1 MKESGLYW
9 RESVADG
16 GERRDGPG
24 SRFSPPGGRDF
35 PDSLS
40 ESIPP
45 SVSELVGRLPP
56 PPEEARGLWRMRARL
71 LRTVFAQA
79 IRRARFRVAMVVLLT
94 FILWST
100 LFWLF
105 TDAFRFLA
113 SAIPTPDLHDETVQI
128 VFGTFFVTL
137 MVMLVFS
144 ASIILYSTLFKGRD
158 IPLLLTLPI
167 RAERVFLSKFQEAIV
182 MSSWAFLLLGSPMLL
197 AYGIV
202 GGAPWHYYAMLVP
215 YLVAFTY
222 VPAGLGAVAC
232 LLVVYR
238 LPRVRCHLLGVA
250 AAAVLAACFLSA
262 WSLARQTESNLLT
275 PGWFQD
281 MLDRLR
287 ITQHR
292 LLPSWWLSAGLFQA
306 ARRESTEGVL
316 FLVLMISNALMF
328 RQVAIWVAS
337 RVYRPALTR
346 LYARPTGQHRLRGV
360 WLDRL
365 LLSASRFASRPV
377 QLLMVKDLRLFRRD
391 PMQWSQ
397 LLIFTG
403 LLALYF
409 LNVRRFSYD
418 VYYVSWVNLVSFLNV
433 SVVGL
438 LLSTFTTRFIFPMVS
453 LEGRRFWILGLL
465 PIQRDTI
472 LWSKFVFA
480 VGVSIVPSS
489 LLILLSDTMLG
500 ISPLVMASHQLT
512 CVVLCF
518 GLSGIAV
525 GLGAKLPSL
534 REESPARIA
543 AGFGGTLNLVLSTLY
558 ILAVVLLTA
567 VPCHFYLGVHGAE
580 WGTFFGGL
588 RQLQSWLLLWLLAG
602 TVASLALGMLATIVP
617 LALGLRAFRRLEF

>member
-1 MKESGLYW
+1 MKDTGLHARGVGDSSGVG
-9 RESVADG
+9 RG
-16 GERRDGPG
+16 GPSARIAGPSPPHAPASAPG
-24 SRFSPPGGRDF
+24 SLPPRAGEWVERLPSPPD
-35 PDSLS
+35 
-40 ESIPP
+40 
-45 SVSELVGRLPP
+45 
-56 PPEEARGLWRMRARL
+56 EARGFWRMRARL
-71 LRTVFAQA
+71 VRTVLAQA
-79 IRRARFRVAMVVLLT
+79 ISRARFRVAMVVFLT

-113 SAIPTPDLHDETVQI
+113 SAIPSPDLHDETVQI

-144 ASIILYSTLFKGRD
+144 AAIILYSTLFKGRD

-167 RAERVFLSKFQEAIV
+167 RAERVFLGKFQEAIV

-202 GGAPWHYYAMLVP
+202 GGAPWYYYAMLVP
-215 YLVAFTY
+215 FLVAFTY
-222 VPAGLGAVAC
+222 VPAGLGAAAC
-232 LLVVYR
+232 LVVVYR
-238 LPRVRCHLLGVA
+238 LPRVRFHLLGLA
-250 AAAVLAACFLSA
+250 AAAVLAACLVSA

-306 ARRESTEGVL
+306 ARREASESVM

-328 RQVAIWVAS
+328 RQAAIWVAS
-337 RVYRPALTR
+337 RVYRPALSR
-346 LYARPTGQHRLRGV
+346 LGARRGVPHRLRGV
-360 WLDRL
+360 WIDRL
-365 LLSASRFASRPV
+365 LVCASRFASRPV

-465 PIQRDTI
+465 PIRRDTI

-489 LLILLSDTMLG
+489 LLILLSDSMLG
-500 ISPLVMASHQLT
+500 VAPLVMASHQLT

-534 REESPARIA
+534 REESPSRIA

-567 VPCHFYLGVHGAE
+567 VPCHFYLGMHGSE
-580 WGTFFGGL
+580 LGTFLGGL
-588 RQLQSWLLLWLLAG
+588 TQLHSWIQFWLLAG
-602 TVASLALGMLATIVP
+602 TVASLALGLFATVVP
-617 LALGLRAFRRLEF
+617 LAIGLRAFRRLEF

>member
-1 MKESGLYW
+1 MEQIGLHRQETGDASGREGSGSRIALSGLADSPGPLQ
-9 RESVADG
+9 ESLL
-16 GERRDGPG
+16 
-24 SRFSPPGGRDF
+24 SRAWDWV
-35 PDSLS
+35 D
-40 ESIPP
+40 
-45 SVSELVGRLPP
+45 RLPSATD
-56 PPEEARGLWRMRARL
+56 EARGFWRMRARL
-71 LRTVFAQA
+71 VRTVLAQA
-79 IRRARFRVAMVVLLT
+79 ISRARFRVAMVVVLT
-94 FILWST
+94 FVLWST

-113 SAIPTPDLHDETVQI
+113 SAIPSPDLHDETVQI

-137 MVMLVFS
+137 MVMLLFS
-144 ASIILYSTLFKGRD
+144 AAIILYSTLFKGRD

-167 RAERVFLSKFQEAIV
+167 RVERVFLGKFQEAIV

-197 AYGIV
+197 AYGLV
-202 GGAPWHYYAMLVP
+202 GNAPWYYYAMLIP
-215 YLVAFTY
+215 FLVAFTY
-222 VPAGLGAVAC
+222 IPAGLGAVAC

-238 LPRVRCHLLGVA
+238 LPRVRVQLLGLA
-250 AAAVLAACFLSA
+250 AAVVLAACLVSA
-262 WSLARQTESNLLT
+262 WSLMRQTESNLLT
-275 PGWFQD
+275 PRWFQD

-306 ARRESTEGVL
+306 ARREVSESVL
-316 FLVLMISNALMF
+316 FLVVMISNALMF
-328 RQVAIWVAS
+328 RQAAIWVAS
-337 RVYRPALTR
+337 WAYRPALTR
-346 LYARPTGQHRLRGV
+346 LCARRHVLHRLRGV
-360 WLDRL
+360 WMDRL
-365 LLSASRFASRPV
+365 LVCVSGFASRPV

-409 LNVRRFSYD
+409 LNLRRFSYD

-438 LLSTFTTRFIFPMVS
+438 LLSTFTTRFIFPMIS

-465 PIQRDTI
+465 PIPRDTI
-472 LWSKFVFA
+472 LWSKFIFA

-489 LLILLSDTMLG
+489 LLILLSDSMLG
-500 ISPLVMASHQLT
+500 VAPLVMASHQLT
-512 CVVLCF
+512 CVVLCS

-534 REESPARIA
+534 REESPSRIA

-558 ILAVVLLTA
+558 ILVVVLLTA
-567 VPCHFYLGVHGAE
+567 VPCHFYLGVHGSE
-580 WGTFFGGL
+580 LGTFLSGL
-588 RQLQSWLLLWLLAG
+588 TQLHSWIQFWLLAG
-602 TVASLALGMLATIVP
+602 TVASLALGLFATVFP
-617 LALGLRAFRRLEF
+617 LAIGLRAFRRLEF